1 MSVRVSTI
9 LALGAAVTVASC
21 STAPVQQV
29 RDPRAAEQLASAL
42 AGRTPGRPVSCIPN
56 YRTDQMQVIDDW
68 TILFRDGRTVYVQN
82 PRGGC
87 GGLGTGRYTLVTRLY
102 GTGQLC
108 SGDINRLVDLPTGI
122 QGGACVFAPFV
133 PYTKPRR

>member
-21 STAPVQQV
+21 STAPVQQT
-29 RDPRAAEQLASAL
+29 RDPKAAEQLASAL

-87 GGLGTGRYTLVTRLY
+87 PGIGFGSTTLVTRLH
-102 GTGQLC
+102 GSPQLC
-108 SGDINRLVDLPTGI
+108 SGDIQQLVDLSTGMTR
-122 QGGACVFAPFV
+122 GSCVFGPFV
-133 PYTKPRR
+133 PYTRS